1 MLTIRRADERGITEI
16 DWLKSWHTFSFG
28 DYHDAAHMGF
38 RTLRVI
44 NDDIIGAGGGFGTHP
59 HRNMEIITI
68 MLEGELTHRDS
79 LGHTQSLKPG
89 EVQVMS
95 AGSGIRHSEFNASKT
110 VPAHLIQ
117 TWITPRSLGITPRYE
132 QRAFPREVRLN
143 TITPVASGRG
153 DTADLTSGAIEIHQ
167 DASLSL
173 LAIQSG
179 KSAMHVIAPGRAVW
193 LHVARG
199 RVKAAGETL
208 ATGDA
213 IGVEGPMQLE
223 IRGEIESDVLIFDLA

>member
-1 MLTIRRADERGITEI
+1 MLTIRRGDERGITEI

-28 DYHDAAHMGF
+28 DYHDHAHMGF
-38 RTLRVI
+38 RSLRVI
-44 NDDIIGAGGGFGTHP
+44 NDDIIGPGGGFGTHP

-68 MLEGELTHRDS
+68 MLDGELTHRDS

-95 AGSGIRHSEFNASKT
+95 AGSGIRHGEFNASRSR
-110 VPAHLIQ
+110 PAHLLQ
-117 TWITPRSLGITPRYE
+117 TWITPKSLGITPRYD
-132 QRAFPREVRLN
+132 QRAFPRGERLN

-153 DTADLTSGAIEIHQ
+153 EPGAIEIHQ
-167 DASLSL
+167 DATLSL
-173 LAIQSG
+173 LAIQAG
-179 KSAMHVIAPGRAVW
+179 TTATYEIKPGRAAW

-199 RVKAAGETL
+199 QVKAAGETL

-213 IGVEGPMQLE
+213 IGADGAMSLD
-223 IRGEIESDVLIFDLA
+223 ISGEVESDVLIFDLA

>member
-28 DYHDAAHMGF
+28 DYYDQTNMGF
-38 RTLRVI
+38 RSLRVI
-44 NDDIIGAGGGFGTHP
+44 NDDIIGPGGGFGTHP

-95 AGSGIRHSEFNASKT
+95 AGSGIRHSEFNASRSQH
-110 VPAHLIQ
+110 AHLLQ
-117 TWITPRSLGITPRYE
+117 TWITPKSLGITPRYD
-132 QRAFPREVRLN
+132 QRAFPREQRLN
-143 TITPVASGRG
+143 AITPVASGRG
-153 DTADLTSGAIEIHQ
+153 EPGAIEIHQ
-167 DASLSL
+167 DATLSL
-173 LAIQSG
+173 LAIQAG
-179 KSAMHVIAPGRAVW
+179 KTATYEIKPGRAVW

-199 RVKAAGETL
+199 RVKVAGETL

-213 IGVEGPMQLE
+213 IGVDGNMSLE
-223 IRGEIESDVLIFDLA
+223 ISGETESDVLIFDLV

>member
-16 DWLKSWHTFSFG
+16 EWLKSWHTFSFG

-79 LGHTQSLKPG
+79 LGHAQSLRPG

-95 AGSGIRHSEFNASKT
+95 AGSGIRHSEFNASET
-110 VPAHLIQ
+110 ARAHLIQ

-132 QRAFPREVRLN
+132 QRAFPREQRLN
-143 TITPVASGRG
+143 KIIPVASGRRDVG
-153 DTADLTSGAIEIHQ
+153 DNASGAIEIHQ

-173 LAIQSG
+173 LAIQAG
-179 KSAMHVIAPGRAVW
+179 KSATHMIAPGRAVW

-199 RVKAAGETL
+199 RVSAEGETL
-208 ATGDA
+208 SAGDA
-213 IGVEGPMQLE
+213 IGVEGVPELS
-223 IRGEIESDVLIFDLA
+223 IRGEMESDVLIFDLA

>member
-38 RTLRVI
+38 RALRVI
-44 NDDIIGAGGGFGTHP
+44 NDDIIGGGGGFGTHP

-79 LGHTQSLKPG
+79 LGHQQSLKPG

-110 VPAHLIQ
+110 APAHLIQ

-132 QRAFPREVRLN
+132 QREFPRERRLN
-143 TITPVASGRG
+143 TITPVASGRRDVG
-153 DTADLTSGAIEIHQ
+153 DIAPGAIEIHQ

-173 LAIQSG
+173 LAIQGG
-179 KSAMHVIAPGRAVW
+179 KTATRAIAPGRAVW

-199 RVKAAGETL
+199 RVTTGGEAL
-208 ATGDA
+208 STGDA
-213 IGVEGPMQLE
+213 IGVDGLPELSVLGQM
-223 IRGEIESDVLIFDLA
+223 ESDVLIFDLA

>member
-1 MLTIRRADERGITEI
+1 MMTIRRADERGITEI

-95 AGSGIRHSEFNASKT
+95 AGSGIRHSEFNGSKT
-110 VPAHLIQ
+110 APAHLLQ
-117 TWITPRSLGITPRYE
+117 TWITPRSMGITPRYE
-132 QRAFPREVRLN
+132 QRAFPREQRLN
-143 TITPVASGRG
+143 RITPVASGRG

-173 LAIQSG
+173 LALQAG
-179 KSAMHVIAPGRAVW
+179 KTAGYEVKGGRAVW

-208 ATGDA
+208 STGDA
-213 IGVEGPMQLE
+213 IGVDGAMSLE
-223 IRGEIESDVLIFDLA
+223 IVGDVESDVLIFDLA

>member
-1 MLTIRRADERGITEI
+1 MLTIRRAGERGITEI

-79 LGHTQSLKPG
+79 LGHAQSLKPG

-110 VPAHLIQ
+110 APAHLLQ
-117 TWITPRSLGITPRYE
+117 TWITPRSMGITPRYE
-132 QRAFPREVRLN
+132 QRAFPREQRLN

-153 DTADLTSGAIEIHQ
+153 DTADLASGAIEIHQ

-179 KSAMHVIAPGRAVW
+179 KTATHVIAPGRAVW

-199 RVKAAGETL
+199 RVSAAGQTL

-213 IGVEGPMQLE
+213 IGVEGPMELE
-223 IRGEIESDVLIFDLA
+223 IRGEAESDVLIFDLA